1 MFSHR
6 HSGYNDRPTAPRH
19 RGAVGGLV
27 TAVVLAI
34 ALITG
39 CGASTDTD
47 TSTVNQ
53 PLSLADSPSSAS
65 PATPQPAAPSLAPSE
80 DPQAI
85 DTAVAVAPLSAST
98 PVRIEIP
105 AIGVDSDLIGLGLQA
120 DGTMEVPSGG
130 FPGGWYDGSPTPG
143 EMGPS
148 IVAGHVDWGGD
159 PGIFYRLREL
169 NSGDSVIVSRQDD
182 SVLTFTVSDIEQYP
196 KAEFPTASVYG
207 DIDYAGLRLITCGG
221 AFDSDAASYD
231 DNIVVYA
238 ALT

>member
-1 MFSHR
+1 M
-6 HSGYNDRPTAPRH
+6 
-19 RGAVGGLV
+19 GGLV
-27 TAVVLAI
+27 TTIALAI

-47 TSTVNQ
+47 TSMVNQ

-65 PATPQPAAPSLAPSE
+65 SATSQPAAPQLEPSE
-80 DPQAI
+80 DAQAI
-85 DTAVAVAPLSAST
+85 DTTVAVAPLSAST

-130 FPGGWYDGSPTPG
+130 FPGGWYNGSPTPG